1 MKSLL
6 PYSQEFCEGQI
17 LRGDPQ
23 SCQSREDEGL
33 KFFPKEGQFSLT
45 FPGLGHAPGCW
56 ATTRPGRGE
65 AHCHGELPNSGMA
78 LAFIGE
84 WGLPGWDSGLIA
96 FVFPL
101 LQSGSL
107 SKSLNP

>member
-1 MKSLL
+1 MPRASG
-6 PYSQEFCEGQI
+6 PSP
-17 LRGDPQ
+17 DPGW
-23 SCQSREDEGL
+23 E
-33 KFFPKEGQFSLT
+33 
-45 FPGLGHAPGCW
+45 
-56 ATTRPGRGE
+56 E

-84 WGLPGWDSGLIA
+84 WGLSGWDSRLIA

-101 LQSGSL
+101 LQSGNL